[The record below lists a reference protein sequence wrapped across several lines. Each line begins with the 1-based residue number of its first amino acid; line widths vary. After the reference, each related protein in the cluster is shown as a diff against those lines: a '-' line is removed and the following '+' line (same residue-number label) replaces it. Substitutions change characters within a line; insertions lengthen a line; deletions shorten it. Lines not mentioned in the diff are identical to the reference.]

1 MYYSA
6 CLQIESH
13 FVISCL
19 CFLPPWN
26 HFYYAV
32 LLVNV
37 FLFLKKKSI
46 SQFCIFW
53 KFTRVIWAP
62 VLRPLVKQLSAPTPN
77 IDPDACTG
85 SAALRYHAPWRTPWS
100 QFSLSRA
107 FHPANGTRHVVVP
120 HTLPWLLPSH
130 RKDSTHTFISSDG
143 VSTISRAWLHGPQE
157 AQVFT
162 HHFCLWICVTSH

>member
-26 HFYYAV
+26 HFYYTV

-37 FLFLKKKSI
+37 FFFFKKAFLNFVFSEN
-46 SQFCIFW
+46 SLGWYEHPF
-53 KFTRVIWAP
+53 
-62 VLRPLVKQLSAPTPN
+62 LRPLVKQLSALRPSIAPDVCTRVSSTLTP
-77 IDPDACTG
+77 CTTENAIVPVLSKQG
-85 SAALRYHAPWRTPWS
+85 FSPSQWHMAHGTSHFALAFALAKWRFHSPVYQLRWIFYNKPSRLHA
-100 QFSLSRA
+100 
-107 FHPANGTRHVVVP
+107 
-120 HTLPWLLPSH
+120 
-130 RKDSTHTFISSDG
+130 
-143 VSTISRAWLHGPQE
+143 PQE

-162 HHFCLWICVTSH
+162 HHVRLWTCVTSR